1 MAGPD
6 VFWKYVVV
14 ERKHEAW
21 VGFVSGRR
29 AVLVTGGVV
38 GTGPA
43 PFSLQVPLAGLTLFR
58 LLLKNAVAL
67 GYLNGVNVCLHRC
80 TQMLTRMPTGAHT
93 DAHRQ

>member
-1 MAGPD
+1 M
-6 VFWKYVVV
+6 

-38 GTGPA
+38 ATA

-80 TQMLTRMPTGAHT
+80 TQMLTRMLTGAHT